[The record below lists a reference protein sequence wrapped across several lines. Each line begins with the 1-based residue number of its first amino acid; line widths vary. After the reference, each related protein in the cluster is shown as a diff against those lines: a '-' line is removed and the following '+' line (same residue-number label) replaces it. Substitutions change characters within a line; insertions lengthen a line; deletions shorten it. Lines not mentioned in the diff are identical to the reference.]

1 MAKYLY
7 YDVRGIQSFIFKIPR
22 LKMIVGGSAL
32 IDQFD
37 KETIKGMHTADT
49 EVIFTG
55 GGRGVFFCKDDE
67 QIEILKGKIKSAAR
81 EIGLDI
87 CFGVNEN
94 FSTAIVFADE
104 LYPYVP
110 DNVIDGIPCP
120 ESGLYPVEVG
130 QDCHPVV
137 KKRLI
142 NSGQKVFRRF
152 EDALLSD
159 ADVLIPGKSKDVLEF
174 FHNVNSDEPD
184 GKAGAEALGN
194 RNRWAVI
201 CMDGN
206 DMGKQFR
213 IQLNKNIS
221 PEEMKTG
228 IQKMSQTVAKI
239 TAQATLKAVQYVV
252 SQWAGGEGKEMVIN
266 AEKTVTLPIRP
277 LLVGGD
283 DIIVLCHCSYAASFV
298 KEVMRVF
305 ELESQKSLQLWPA
318 THDGLTISAGILYTS
333 VTLPLH
339 TAVPYAEALLENAKT
354 LGREK
359 AETGKAPPAC
369 IDWEQITETVIDT
382 PQMKR
387 QRELTFFDHEVDRT
401 VKLTRRPYTLKEFT
415 ELERLAANYG
425 KSMGVALPRTIR
437 HKVLPALKKGQA
449 DRLAFA
455 AQVKKNHPDLF
466 DALNELAPDNGSSWH
481 VDYDAKEQSTELI
494 DALML
499 LEEDRRME
507 QETAR

>member
-7 YDVRGIQSFIFKIPR
+7 YDVKGIQSFIFKIPR
-22 LKMIVGGSAL
+22 LKMIIGGSAL

-37 KETIKGMHTADT
+37 KETITSMNSAET

-55 GGRGVFFCKDDE
+55 GGRGVFFCKDDNKI
-67 QIEILKGKIKSAAR
+67 QAFKDKIKSKAK

-87 CFGVNEN
+87 CFGVSEN
-94 FSTAIVFADE
+94 FSTAIVSANE

-110 DNVIDGIPCP
+110 ENVIDGIPCP
-120 ESGLYPVEVG
+120 ESGLYPVKIG

-142 NSGQKVFRRF
+142 NSGEEMFRRF
-152 EDALLSD
+152 EEAHLSEVFLL
-159 ADVLIPGKSKDVLEF
+159 GKARGSQEF
-174 FHNVNSDEPD
+174 FHNVNSNEPD

-213 IQLNKNIS
+213 AQLNKKIS
-221 PEEMKTG
+221 PEEMKTD
-228 IQKMSQTVAKI
+228 IQKMSRTVAKI
-239 TAQATLKAVQYVV
+239 TAQATSKAVQYVV
-252 SQWAGGEGKEMVIN
+252 SQWAGGEGKEIVIN

-283 DIIVLCHCSYAASFV
+283 DIIVLCHCSYAVSFV
-298 KEVMRVF
+298 KKVMRVF
-305 ELESQKSLQLWPA
+305 ELESQKCCELWPA
-318 THDGLTISAGILYTS
+318 TEDGLTISAGILYTS

-339 TAVPYAEALLENAKT
+339 TAVPYAEALLESAKK
-354 LGREK
+354 LGREQ

-387 QRELTFFDHEVDRT
+387 QRELIFYDHEVDRT
-401 VKLTRRPYTLKEFT
+401 VKLTRRPYTLAEFKK
-415 ELERLAANYG
+415 LESLAADYG
-425 KSMGVALPRTIR
+425 KGMGTALPRTIR
-437 HKVLPALKKGQA
+437 QKILPALKKGQA
-449 DRLAFA
+449 DRLTFA
-455 AQVKKNHPDLF
+455 AQVKKNHPNLF
-466 DALNELAPDNGSSWH
+466 NALNELAPEKGNGWH
-481 VDYDAKEQSTELI
+481 VDAKEQSTKLI